1 MSLKVIYNELFLLEK
16 VAKGDEQAFALLFYE
31 FHQELGS
38 YVFRLTKSL
47 PVSEE
52 IVQDVF
58 VKVWTK
64 RDQLKD
70 VKNFRAFLFTVARNQ
85 TFNSLRDEARKAL
98 LNQEWYS
105 DLSFSEEQGY
115 GPDRERMFD
124 LIDEAIS
131 LLPPQ
136 QKKAWQLSR
145 EDGMKHEE
153 IADRL
158 HLSRETV
165 KRHISLA
172 IASITRHVKNQA
184 DTVLGV
190 LYLLWVAS

>member
-1 MSLKVIYNELFLLEK
+1 MSLKVVHDEFHLLEK
-16 VAKGDEQAFALLFYE
+16 VSKGDQQAFALLFYE
-31 FHQELGS
+31 FHQDLGS
-38 YVFRLTKSL
+38 YVFRLTKSQ
-47 PVSEE
+47 PVAEE

-64 RDQLKD
+64 RDQLND
-70 VKNFRAFLFTVARNQ
+70 VKNFRAFLFRVARNQ
-85 TFNSLRDEARKAL
+85 AFNSLRDEARKAL
-98 LNQEWYS
+98 LNQEWS
-105 DLSFSEEQGY
+105 LGLSFSEDPGY
-115 GPDRERMFD
+115 GVDRERMFD
-124 LIDEAIS
+124 LIDEAIA

-172 IASITRHVKNQA
+172 IAFITRHVKNQA
-184 DTVLGV
+184 DTVLAV
-190 LYLLWVAS
+190 LYLLTAIS

>member
-1 MSLKVIYNELFLLEK
+1 MSLKVIYNELFLLDK

-31 FHQELGS
+31 FHQELGN

-47 PVSEE
+47 PMAEE
-52 IVQDVF
+52 VVQDVF

-64 RDQLKD
+64 RDQLNN

-85 TFNSLRDEARKAL
+85 AFNSLRDEAKKAL
-98 LNQEWYS
+98 LNQEWFS
-105 DLSFSEEQGY
+105 DLLFIEEQSAA
-115 GPDRERMFD
+115 PDRERMYD
-124 LIDEAIS
+124 LIDEAIT

-145 EDGMKHEE
+145 EEGLKYDE
-153 IADRL
+153 IAEKL
-158 HLSRETV
+158 QLSRETV

-172 IASITRHVKNQA
+172 MASITRHVKNQA
-184 DTVLGV
+184 DTVLGIT
-190 LYLLWVAS
+190 YLLLTIF